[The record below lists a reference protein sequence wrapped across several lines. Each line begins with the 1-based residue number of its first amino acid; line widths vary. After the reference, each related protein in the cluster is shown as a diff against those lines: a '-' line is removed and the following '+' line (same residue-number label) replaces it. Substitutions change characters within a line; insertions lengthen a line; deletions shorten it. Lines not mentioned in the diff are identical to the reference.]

1 MTEWQRPIFFALI
14 VALVVGVLFIELV
27 VKRQVLSGRGLMK
40 LSPDENRLQR
50 FWSIGLLLC
59 FALVFAS
66 SPRHSTGKPMFKWKR
81 KYVVDPKTNKL
92 VPATEAEAGRTMP

>member
-14 VALVVGVLFIELV
+14 FIVVVGVLFIELV
-27 VKRQVLSGRGLMK
+27 VKRRVLSGTGVMR

-81 KYVVDPKTNKL
+81 KTYVVDPKTNTL
-92 VPATEAEAGRTMP
+92 VPVEADPSRPTP